1 MTPNPSQSIEVFV
14 DADFCGDAPIE
25 ETEEQ
30 DGSNKWKHASKNRKD
45 RSRSNNKKTERVGM
59 DRDERN

>member
-14 DADFCGDAPIE
+14 DADFGGDAPME

-30 DGSNKWKHASKNRKD
+30 DGSKKWKHILART
-45 RSRSNNKKTERVGM
+45 RKTEA
-59 DRDERN
+59 DQTTIKQKE